1 MGHGIGNLSE
11 EPVAEVLLTLLC
23 WLFLT
28 EHCECLSVSYL
39 HVPSIPRHVPAPRHG
54 KSEQQMCFLPS
65 GHSCDAVGI
74 SDLGGQRVGTWGQ
87 VPPCRCKV
95 QNGALRP
102 PSRWP
107 PSGCRLI
114 IGPRMFSLHLPLA
127 SRHSPVHI
135 LALPSFAFSG
145 HVGLCFGAKVRRKSV
160 EWVVG
165 GRQGRG

>member
-23 WLFLT
+23 LLFLT

-74 SDLGGQRVGTWGQ
+74 SDLGGQRVGPWGQ
-87 VPPCRCKV
+87 VPPCRCQV

-102 PSRWP
+102 PLPVAP
-107 PSGCRLI
+107 PQGAGSSSVPECFLRTC
-114 IGPRMFSLHLPLA
+114 PLPLA
-127 SRHSPVHI
+127 TARSYTC
-135 LALPSFAFSG
+135 LAIICLFRP
-145 HVGLCFGAKVRRKSV
+145 RRIVFWCQS
-160 EWVVG
+160 
-165 GRQGRG
+165 